1 MPLFEALQDKFL
13 LLGKPLSACKLES
26 VKGREIGLKN
36 LDLFFVWSKTSFFG
50 LDFAKSW
57 DLQCAIKPK
66 IYVYCPKYIGNI
78 LDMESN

>member
-1 MPLFEALQDKFL
+1 MPLFEALQDEFL
-13 LLGKPLSACKLES
+13 LLGKQLSACRLES

-36 LDLFFVWSKTSFFG
+36 PRVFVCSKTSFFG